1 MRVIE
6 TDVVVAGGGPA
17 GMILALLLTRHG
29 VRVTVLERGADFERE
44 YRGEVLMPRFIQMT
58 RQIGLWESLEKSP
71 HLKLQGFE
79 LYLRKKHVATI
90 GVSEISP
97 SAPFILWMPQTIM
110 LNALHTQ
117 AAQDPHFSMYF
128 NAHVD
133 DLIEEAGVI
142 GGVKAVIA
150 GEQTEVR
157 ARVTVGADG
166 RTSVV
171 RKKAALEYEYEEHHF
186 DLIWFTIEK
195 PAGYKDLVRAFISGK
210 HNYLLLPKYPH
221 HIQCG
226 ILVRRGEYAR
236 YRKEGIES
244 LKKELMDAS
253 PILRPFA
260 ESLKDFEPFTILA
273 AQANRLKEWAK
284 DGLVMVGDAAHT
296 CSPAGAIGVSVAAG
310 TAIVAADVIKECFTR
325 GDFSKEALSKVQSL
339 RQEEVKEIQTI
350 QARAARVVVPD
361 GFWGKILMSVVAVL
375 LARTGFLRRTQTRLM
390 VASKPLPIRPEC
402 RL

>member
-1 MRVIE
+1 
-6 TDVVVAGGGPA
+6 
-17 GMILALLLTRHG
+17 MILALLLAYRG

-44 YRGEVLMPRFIQMT
+44 YRGEVLMPRFIQMA
-58 RQIGLWESLEKSP
+58 RQIGLWDSLEKSP

-79 LYLRKKHVATI
+79 LYLKQKHVATI

-97 SAPFILWMPQTIM
+97 AAPFILWMPQTIM
-110 LNALHTQ
+110 LNALHALAVQ
-117 AAQDPHFSMYF
+117 KPHFSMYF
-128 NAHVD
+128 NAHAEG
-133 DLIEEAGVI
+133 LIEESGVVR
-142 GGVKAVIA
+142 GVKAFIA
-150 GEQTEVR
+150 EEPAEIR

-166 RTSVV
+166 RTSVI

-195 PAGYKDLVRAFISGK
+195 PAGYEDLVRAFISEK

-236 YRKEGIES
+236 YRKEGIGA

-253 PILRPFA
+253 PILRAFA
-260 ESLKDFEPFTILA
+260 ENLKDFEPFTILA
-273 AQANRLKEWAK
+273 AQANRLKDWAK

-310 TAIVAADVIKECFTR
+310 TAIVAADVIEECLVKK
-325 GDFSKEALSKVQSL
+325 DVSKDALSKIQRL
-339 RQEEVKEIQTI
+339 RQEEVRMIQGI
-350 QARAARVVVPD
+350 QARAARLVVPS
-361 GFWGKILMSVVAVL
+361 GFWGKIVTAVAAVL
-375 LARTGFLRRTQTRLM
+375 LAKTGILRRTQRRLM

-402 RL
+402 HL